1 LERELVDPRILL
13 TDTYRAGFAARLAMA
28 FSKARCSV
36 AGICPSHHPFHKT
49 RGIQR
54 TFRYSGIRPLDSLRR
69 AIEEFD
75 PHVIVPCDDRGV
87 KHLHELYA
95 LERYRRGSGTFVAE
109 IIERS
114 LGSPKSYPTVS
125 ARNELLRIAREEGV
139 RVPETNLIESLDDL
153 KCWNAE
159 RAYPF
164 VLKADGTS
172 GGRGVRIAHNREQAE
187 QFFLELKNG
196 FRFTRAIKR
205 LCVNRDAFWFRPWWK
220 GEKCSVIVQSYVQGR
235 PGNCAVVCWDGKV
248 LAGIGVEALSTQ
260 DETGPA
266 CIVRIVDSP
275 RMMEA
280 AERIACRLRLSGFF
294 GLDFVIE
301 DETQAAILIEMNP
314 RCTPAC
320 HLQLGETRDM
330 VRHLTAQLTG
340 QATVPMPRMTEN
352 DLIAYFPQAWKRKDE
367 LFETSF
373 HDIPDQEP
381 DLVKELLK
389 PWPDRTLL
397 YRLFAHLQQMVGAKA
412 DSQPELYEEGE
423 LIEANC
429 SKRG

>member
-1 LERELVDPRILL
+1 
-13 TDTYRAGFAARLAMA
+13 
-28 FSKARCSV
+28 
-36 AGICPSHHPFHKT
+36 
-49 RGIQR
+49 
-54 TFRYSGIRPLDSLRR
+54 
-69 AIEEFD
+69 
-75 PHVIVPCDDRGV
+75 
-87 KHLHELYA
+87 
-95 LERYRRGSGTFVAE
+95 
-109 IIERS
+109 
-114 LGSPKSYPTVS
+114 
-125 ARNELLRIAREEGV
+125 
-139 RVPETNLIESLDDL
+139 
-153 KCWNAE
+153 
-159 RAYPF
+159 
-164 VLKADGTS
+164 
-172 GGRGVRIAHNREQAE
+172 
-187 QFFLELKNG
+187 
-196 FRFTRAIKR
+196 
-205 LCVNRDAFWFRPWWK
+205 
-220 GEKCSVIVQSYVQGR
+220 
-235 PGNCAVVCWDGKV
+235 
-248 LAGIGVEALSTQ
+248 
-260 DETGPA
+260 
-266 CIVRIVDSP
+266 
-275 RMMEA
+275 MMEA

-367 LFETSF
+367 LFETCF